1 MWRRRR
7 RWCVGTPGALLA
19 ARSCRHSALTAT
31 QTGRLTWFQIRRMDL
46 EARSLP
52 VGVKTPL
59 LNTLRD
65 YKVRVGW
72 LALLAP
78 PRAQRH

>member
-1 MWRRRR
+1 MWRRQR

-19 ARSCRHSALTAT
+19 ARSCRHSPLTAT
-31 QTGRLTWFQIRRMDL
+31 QTGLTWFQIRRMDL

-65 YKVRVGW
+65 YKVRVG
-72 LALLAP
+72 
-78 PRAQRH
+78 